1 MDLTHE
7 EKNFFILGFIVLLG
21 MFFFL
26 GNLIVSFTNIQHEES
41 RYSVDRVK
49 HSSDKEEPSKKLKK
63 DM

>member
-1 MDLTHE
+1 
-7 EKNFFILGFIVLLG
+7 